1 MTTAIGIVG
10 AIASGKSTA
19 ARWFASRGWTA
30 VDADEEA
37 HALYAPGSELVSALE
52 ARFGSGIV
60 RSDGAVDRAALG
72 EIVFADPKA
81 LVDLDALVHPL
92 ARARIRTAVEQATRR
107 GEDVALEMA
116 LLYRWPEMAASMDRI
131 VGIRCSDPIR
141 LERLAARP
149 GMSLEQARRRMLAQ
163 DQALLLSVAD
173 FSITN
178 EGSPS
183 DLEAN
188 LEDPRLGQKTA

>member
-92 ARARIRTAVEQATRR
+92 ARDRIRRVVESARSS
-107 GEDVALEMA
+107 GADVVLEMA

-163 DQALLLSVAD
+163 DQDLLLSVVD

>member
-92 ARARIRTAVEQATRR
+92 ARDRIRRVVESARSS
-107 GEDVALEMA
+107 GADVVLEMA

-163 DQALLLSVAD
+163 DQDLLLSVAD

>member
-1 MTTAIGIVG
+1 V
-10 AIASGKSTA
+10 
-19 ARWFASRGWTA
+19 
-30 VDADEEA
+30 VDADAEA
-37 HALYAPGSELVSALE
+37 HALYAPGSELVRDLAR
-52 ARFGSGIV
+52 RFGSGIV
-60 RSDGAVDRAALG
+60 RADGSVDRSALG
-72 EIVFADPKA
+72 KLVFSNPASLA
-81 LVDLDALVHPL
+81 DLDALVHPL
-92 ARARIRTAVEQATRR
+92 ARSRIRTAVEQATRR

-163 DQALLLSVAD
+163 DQDLLLSVAD